1 MINLL
6 TGELKNGEPLYVAE
20 YYKILFTYI
29 KYKKNH
35 ATNRHVG
42 ALRLIEKGV
51 IEKLLDVGLGML

>member
-1 MINLL
+1 M
-6 TGELKNGEPLYVAE
+6 KNGEPLYVAE